1 MITQKKIEIP
11 IFKYKVT
18 IIICDTLEEAEPR
31 LPVNDVDLGSSRA
44 VTLSNKVLGASVV
57 AVRADCQSSIV
68 HESVHVKNNI
78 WDYIGYRSQADNDEI
93 DAYVVTYIYEKIMEV
108 FRKHHSY

>member
-1 MITQKKIEIP
+1 MVTQKKIEIP
-11 IFKYKVT
+11 IFRYKLT
-18 IIICDTLEEAEPR
+18 IIISDSLEEAEPR
-31 LPVNDVDLGSSRA
+31 LPVNDLDLGSTRA
-44 VTLSNKVLGASVV
+44 VTLSNGTIGASVV

-78 WDYIGYRSQADNDEI
+78 WEYIGYRPQANNDEI
-93 DAYVVTYIYEKIMEV
+93 DAYLVTYIYEKIMEV